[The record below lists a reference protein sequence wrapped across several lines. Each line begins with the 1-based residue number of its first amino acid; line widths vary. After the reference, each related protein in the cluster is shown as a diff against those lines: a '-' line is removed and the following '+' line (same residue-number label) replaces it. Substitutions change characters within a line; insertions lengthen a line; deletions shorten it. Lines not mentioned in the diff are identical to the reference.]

1 MKKREIVE
9 GVEKQPYFETT
20 ASKSESEQY
29 DGTRDLRELY
39 PFLISGGKN
48 TERYYFMHIS
58 NKTDYK
64 FNIRPKYFGD
74 ESSYTEV
81 FPKRIKEILSVNND
95 AKIFCVFDWD
105 TVYENKTNLK
115 KQKVFEQQFQEEISN
130 GIVVLCPSMPSIEYW
145 FLLHF
150 VDDTKLLKNY
160 REISNV
166 LAPYLKPCFA
176 NSKTPLGKLLKS
188 EKCLKDTTW
197 VEQLCADGKLN
208 EAIGRAEKNIDVA
221 IVSGELDK
229 QSYSYVYKVFKK

>member
-1 MKKREIVE
+1 MKKREIAE
-9 GVEKQPYFETT
+9 GVEKQPYFETV
-20 ASKSESEQY
+20 ASIPEPEQY
-29 DGTRDLRELY
+29 DGTRELKELY

-48 TERYYFMHIS
+48 TERYYFMHI
-58 NKTDYK
+58 NDKTDYK
-64 FNIRPKYFGD
+64 FNIKPKYFGD

-115 KQKVFEQQFQEEISN
+115 KQKAFEQQFQEEILH

-176 NSKTPLGKLLKS
+176 NPKTPLGKLLKS
-188 EKCLKDTTW
+188 EKCLKDATW

-208 EAIGRAEKNIDVA
+208 EAIGRAEK
-221 IVSGELDK
+221 K
-229 QSYSYVYKVFKK
+229 Y

>member
-20 ASKSESEQY
+20 ASISESEQY